1 MSIPDAVV
9 VLVVLF
15 HLIVTCIVIIFW
27 FCFLCRMTGNDSQY
41 NYQQDDLKV
50 LNHQCE
56 EGCGKCYSVDQ
67 NVIKISCP
75 ALVLKEVNE
84 LFH

>member
-1 MSIPDAVV
+1 MSDLNGALLV
-9 VLVVLF
+9 VLVGTIILLSSLF
-15 HLIVTCIVIIFW
+15 TIFW
-27 FCFLCRMTGNDSQY
+27 FCFLCRMTENDY
-41 NYQQDDLKV
+41 NSQQDDLKV

-56 EGCGKCYSVDQ
+56 EGCGKCYSVNR

-75 ALVLKEVNE
+75 AVVLKEVNE

>member
-1 MSIPDAVV
+1 MSDLNGAVLG
-9 VLVVLF
+9 VLVCTLF
-15 HLIVTCIVIIFW
+15 LLSSLFTIFW
-27 FCFLCRMTGNDSQY
+27 FCFLCRMTENDY
-41 NYQQDDLKV
+41 NSQQDDLKV

-56 EGCGKCYSVDQ
+56 EGCGKSYSVDR

-75 ALVLKEVNE
+75 AMVLKEVNE